1 MSIRSILYRTTTR
14 FERGLLDAPTLAGK
28 DPAPFFDQTRFLS
41 KGAGDIE
48 AKGLIYA
55 NPPNQ
60 PPAVLRG
67 LLGPPQCCRREEKN
81 SRRAAAAPGRSAR
94 RCYGT
99 SLLLERRARSRPA
112 AQNHLS
118 GSI

>member
-1 MSIRSILYRTTTR
+1 MVRAWRVKTPHPFRSN
-14 FERGLLDAPTLAGK
+14 
-28 DPAPFFDQTRFLS
+28 PFSL

-81 SRRAAAAPGRSAR
+81 SRRAAAAHQGASAR